1 MDNTGPYIKYD
12 ELIVELFLTGSVA
25 VKKIGDVTLSS
36 KTPDGAG
43 AIFEYTP
50 VTPAVKIGDVVNQLG
65 RSAIVIAILTTPD
78 RLQVEDLTDG
88 TTDLSNGSV
97 EILRSDKVPR
107 FRGEDIIGQAMNF
120 IDEQTGQFFNSRAA
134 IVKLEGNNTPTMWFP
149 VPIID
154 IQELLPNSSTQS
166 LDEGV
171 DGGFIAF
178 KGRAEPQDDR
188 RNPRIKL
195 NLSVGQ
201 DSIFTTGSAI
211 GGIFVKQSLTKITG
225 DFGFLE
231 PDGSTPALI
240 RRATT
245 ILAAKEINSPA
256 ASASAT
262 TGTGPVKRTKV
273 DLHEKE
279 FFELKSATA
288 RGSLSGIPEVDQI
301 ISRFRTAIRLG
312 GSIQLLTRGRN
323 QSQRVTVFT

>member
-1 MDNTGPYIKYD
+1 MADNKGPYIKYD

-25 VKKIGDVTLSS
+25 VKKINDVTLSS
-36 KTPDGAG
+36 KTADAGG

-50 VTPAVKIGDVVNQLG
+50 ITPIVKVGDVINQLG
-65 RSAIVIAILTTPD
+65 RSAIVKAILITPD
-78 RLQVEDLTDG
+78 RLQVEDLIDG
-88 TTDLSNGSV
+88 TTDLSNGVV

-107 FRGEDIIGQAMNF
+107 FRGEDIIDQAINF
-120 IDEQTGQFFNSRAA
+120 IDEQTGQFFNSRPAL
-134 IVKLEGNNTPTMWFP
+134 VSLEGNNTPTMWFP

-154 IQELLPNSSTQS
+154 IQKLRINSTTSELT
-166 LDEGV
+166 EGEEF
-171 DGGFIAF
+171 DYIAF

-195 NLSVGQ
+195 NVGRGR
-201 DSIFTTGSAI
+201 DSIFIGAI
-211 GGIFVKQSLTKITG
+211 SSRIFAKQTLTEITG

-312 GSIQLLTRGRN
+312 GSIELLSKGTRESNRTT
-323 QSQRVTVFT
+323 VTI